1 MNKRHLALSIVAL
14 CTLAACGRTP
24 AETPDRSDQSNG
36 EITQGKTDT
45 DIPAYRL
52 RRPEDEVVYFMLPD
66 RFSDGDP
73 TNNTGGLEG
82 GPLLTGYDP
91 THKGFYQGGDL
102 KGLTNKL
109 DYIQGMGITAIWLGP
124 IYKNKPV
131 QGPPGAESAGYHGY
145 WITDFTTVDPHL
157 GTEEDLKTFIDE
169 AHRRGIKIYLDI
181 ITNHTADVIHYRE
194 CHDPDFSGEKIGP
207 ACPYRSLADYPY
219 STQGDIHGRSIN
231 ASFAGDDAAH
241 QTRDNF
247 AKLDN
252 LNYAYTPYIPGGEE
266 SVKVPDWLNDL
277 KYYHNRGETTF
288 RGEDSRYGD
297 FAGLDDLFTERP
309 DVVQGFIEIYSDWI
323 TKYKIDGFR
332 IDTARHVNPEFWQQF
347 LPAVID
353 HAHQQGIPNFYVF
366 GEVYDPDPG
375 ALARFTRV
383 DEFPA
388 VLDFA
393 FQSAIQAIV
402 AGNAPPATF
411 VPLFR
416 ADALY
421 EDGETRA
428 NQLPTFLGNHDMGRL
443 AHAILNQNPTL
454 SEEDVLRRL
463 ELANALL
470 IFSRGVPVIYSGD
483 EQGFVGDGGDQ
494 DAREPLFPSQVA
506 SYADNNLI
514 GTEKSS
520 ADDNFD
526 TDHPLYR
533 NIRDLAKTYGDHP
546 ALRHGAMTVRTAS
559 LEGPGAFA
567 FSRHDPAEGR
577 EYLIAANTSSE
588 PITYNTTVDHSSQL
602 WESLLGECAPK
613 SVAPGT
619 FTVTL
624 PPYGYMVCRSKD

>member
-1 MNKRHLALSIVAL
+1 MNQSHVALSIIAL
-14 CTLAACGRTP
+14 CALAACGRAPTGP
-24 AETPDRSDQSNG
+24 SDISVQPDSA
-36 EITQGKTDT
+36 TQQEKTDT

-52 RRPEDEVVYFMLPD
+52 RLPEDEVVYFMLPD

-73 TNNTGGLEG
+73 ANNKGGLEG
-82 GPLLTGYDP
+82 GPLVTGYDP

-102 KGLTNKL
+102 KGLTGKL
-109 DYIQGMGITAIWLGP
+109 DYIQGMGVTAIWLGP

-157 GTEEDLKTFIDE
+157 GTEEDLKGFIDE

-194 CHDPDFSGEKIGP
+194 CHDPIFSGEQIGP

-219 STQGDIHGRSIN
+219 STQGDIHGPRIN
-231 ASFAGDDAAH
+231 EGFAGDDAEH

-247 AKLDN
+247 SKLAN
-252 LNYAYTPYIPGGEE
+252 LTYAYTPYIPDGEE
-266 SVKVPDWLNDL
+266 NVKVPAWLNEL

-297 FAGLDDLFTERP
+297 FAGLDDLFTEHP

-353 HAHQQGIPNFYVF
+353 HAHEEGIPNFYVF

-393 FQSAIQAIV
+393 FQSTAQAV
-402 AGNAPPATF
+402 MASNAPPASF

-421 EDGETRA
+421 RDGEARA
-428 NQLPTFLGNHDMGRL
+428 KQLPTFLGNHDMGRL
-443 AHAILNQNPTL
+443 ARVIVENNPTL
-454 SEEDVLRRL
+454 DDQDVLQRL

-470 IFSRGVPVIYSGD
+470 FLTRGVPVIYSGD

-494 DAREPLFPSQVA
+494 DARETLFPSQVA

-514 GTEKSS
+514 GTDRSS
-520 ADDNFD
+520 ANDNFD
-526 TDHPLYR
+526 VDHPLYK
-533 NIRDLAKTYGDHP
+533 NIRELAKIYRVHP
-546 ALRHGAMTVRTAS
+546 ALRRGKMTIRTAS

-567 FSRHDPAEGR
+567 FSRHDLEDGR
-577 EYLIAANTSSE
+577 EILIAANTSGE
-588 PITYNTTVDHSSQL
+588 PITYNTTVDHHSQR
-602 WESLLGECAPK
+602 WESLLGECAPM

-619 FTVTL
+619 FAVTL
-624 PPYGYMVCRSKD
+624 PAYGYMVCRSKD